1 MWRFAFRPDFIPFLP
16 IFLTCGAARWPQWAQ
31 IHAVPG
37 CFYPHAGTD
46 VLGTALGWCC
56 SGRQE
61 MPCCLTQISSS
72 GFNLFFCFSWSWWS
86 LWAQFRAIPEGRM
99 KGNRWREARPS
110 SPPPIP
116 PSPPSHPATHR
127 LSRGGF
133 WIWGFIFTIILLN
146 SCKLRL
152 PVTTTSIAPNS

>member
-1 MWRFAFRPDFIPFLP
+1 MWRFAFRPDFVSFLP

-37 CFYPHAGTD
+37 
-46 VLGTALGWCC
+46 
-56 SGRQE
+56 
-61 MPCCLTQISSS
+61 TQ
-72 GFNLFFCFSWSWWS
+72 GLMCWEL
-86 LWAQFRAIPEGRM
+86 LWAGAAPEGRRCPAALLRSAAQDLIYFFVFHEV
-99 KGNRWREARPS
+99 GDPSGPSSVQSLRAEWRETAGGRHGPAL
-110 SPPPIP
+110 PPIP
-116 PSPPSHPATHR
+116 PSSPSHPATHR

-152 PVTTTSIAPNS
+152 PVTTTSITPNS

>member
-1 MWRFAFRPDFIPFLP
+1 MWRFAFRPDFVSFLP

-46 VLGTALGWCC
+46 VLGTALDWCC
-56 SGRQE
+56 SRRQE

-86 LWAQFRAIPEGRM
+86 LWAQIRAIPEGRM

-110 SPPPIP
+110 SPSHPTQL
-116 PSPPSHPATHR
+116 SLPPSHSPPFQGR
-127 LSRGGF
+127 FLDLGF
-133 WIWGFIFTIILLN
+133 YFYYYSFKFL
-146 SCKLRL
+146 
-152 PVTTTSIAPNS
+152 